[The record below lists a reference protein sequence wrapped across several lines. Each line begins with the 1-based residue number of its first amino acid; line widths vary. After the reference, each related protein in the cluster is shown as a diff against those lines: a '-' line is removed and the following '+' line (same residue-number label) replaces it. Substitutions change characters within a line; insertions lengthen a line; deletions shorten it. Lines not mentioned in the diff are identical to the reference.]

1 MSASFKTCQISVLFF
16 NICYILQDW
25 NLLLERIANLELCI
39 IPEDNS
45 NKATTTATNSSA
57 EEEESV
63 TALLGVAKE
72 VHSLIHNNTLI
83 SGSLAASLL
92 GLRGNLL

>member
-1 MSASFKTCQISVLFF
+1 M
-16 NICYILQDW
+16 
-25 NLLLERIANLELCI
+25 ANLELCI

-45 NKATTTATNSSA
+45 NKVTTATATNSSA
-57 EEEESV
+57 DLEEDTV

-83 SGSLAASLL
+83 SGSIPASLL
-92 GLRGNLL
+92 GLRGNYILYFLTIQ